1 MRSKLNSLQALR
13 GIAALLVV
21 LFHYRGFLND
31 GAKGNPTIWDKVF
44 SPGIIGVDIFFI
56 ISGFIMVYTTWNYMR
71 GKASLVRFLLNRV
84 IRIIPLYYLCLV
96 IAFLLEGAM
105 STFHYPDKVQN
116 ILSALTFTLYK
127 TSTPPL
133 YIDDGGTYN
142 IRWTLNYEIY
152 FYLVFALCLLVK
164 HRVLALVT
172 WGILVTSIIPV
183 IAGYQ
188 PAINV
193 QGDPFSSPYFGF
205 LTNPLLLEFI
215 IGVIVGWLYIKIK
228 QNSPSRKIDLLSG
241 ISAIVLLVYIV
252 WGIYTGNIHALDR
265 KSSLVLGLF
274 VLALTLGESFLL
286 ALIPRFLTYVGNISF
301 SLYLLHSAVGLAV
314 VKRVGAIGDS
324 AFKMMPSVL
333 LAVGVSILAAHFT
346 HKYIEINLTQKIKN
360 KLKQKNLLKNP
371 LPHGSPQ

>member
-1 MRSKLNSLQALR
+1 MRTKLHSLQALR

-56 ISGFIMVYTTWNYMR
+56 ISGFIMVYTTWSYMR

-152 FYLVFALCLLVK
+152 
-164 HRVLALVT
+164 
-172 WGILVTSIIPV
+172 
-183 IAGYQ
+183 
-188 PAINV
+188 
-193 QGDPFSSPYFGF
+193 
-205 LTNPLLLEFI
+205 
-215 IGVIVGWLYIKIK
+215 
-228 QNSPSRKIDLLSG
+228 
-241 ISAIVLLVYIV
+241 
-252 WGIYTGNIHALDR
+252 
-265 KSSLVLGLF
+265 
-274 VLALTLGESFLL
+274 
-286 ALIPRFLTYVGNISF
+286 
-301 SLYLLHSAVGLAV
+301 
-314 VKRVGAIGDS
+314 
-324 AFKMMPSVL
+324 
-333 LAVGVSILAAHFT
+333 
-346 HKYIEINLTQKIKN
+346 
-360 KLKQKNLLKNP
+360 
-371 LPHGSPQ
+371 

>member
-1 MRSKLNSLQALR
+1 MHTKLNSLQALR
-13 GIAALLVV
+13 GVAALLVV

-31 GAKGNPTIWDKVF
+31 GAQENPTIWDKLF

-56 ISGFIMVYTTWNYMR
+56 ISGFIMVYTTWHYMR
-71 GKASLVRFLLNRV
+71 GKASLVRFLLNRA
-84 IRIIPLYYLCLV
+84 IRIIPLYYICLI

-127 TSTPPL
+127 TSTIPH

-188 PAINV
+188 PAIDA
-193 QGDPFSSPYFGF
+193 QGYPFSSPYFGF

-228 QNSPSRKIDLLSG
+228 QNFTSRKVDLLSS
-241 ISAIVLLVYIV
+241 ISAIVLLVFII
-252 WGIYTGNIHALDR
+252 WGIYTGGVHALDR
-265 KSSLVLGLF
+265 KSSLILGLF
-274 VLALTLGESFLL
+274 VLSLTLGESVLL
-286 ALIPRFLTYVGNISF
+286 VFIPRFLTYVGNISF

-314 VKRVGAIGDS
+314 VKRVGAVGDS
-324 AFKMMPSVL
+324 TLKMIPSALV
-333 LAVGVSILAAHFT
+333 AIGVSILAAHFT
-346 HKYIEINLTQKIKN
+346 HKYVEINLTQKLKN
-360 KLKQKNLLKNP
+360 KLMQINLLKNP

>member
-1 MRSKLNSLQALR
+1 MRTKLNSLQALR
-13 GIAALLVV
+13 GVAALLVV
-21 LFHYRGFLND
+21 LFHYRGFFND
-31 GAKGNPTIWDKVF
+31 GAKGNPTIWDKLF

-56 ISGFIMVYTTWNYMR
+56 ISGFIMVYTTWHYMR
-71 GKASLVRFLLNRV
+71 GKASLVRFLLNRA

-116 ILSALTFTLYK
+116 ILSALTLYK

-193 QGDPFSSPYFGF
+193 QGYPFSSPYFGF

-228 QNSPSRKIDLLSG
+228 QNFPSRKIDILSS
-241 ISAIVLLVYIV
+241 ISAIVLLAFII
-252 WGIYTGNIHALDR
+252 WGIYTGGIHALDR

-274 VLALTLGESFLL
+274 VVSLTLGESVLL

-314 VKRVGAIGDS
+314 VKRVGAVGDS

-346 HKYIEINLTQKIKN
+346 HKYIEINLTQKLKN
-360 KLKQKNLLKNP
+360 RLMQKNLLKNP
-371 LPHGSPQ
+371 LPHSNLQ

>member
-1 MRSKLNSLQALR
+1 MRTKLNSLQALR
-13 GIAALLVV
+13 GVAALLVV

-31 GAKGNPTIWDKVF
+31 GAKESPTIWDKLF

-56 ISGFIMVYTTWNYMR
+56 ISGFIMVYTTCHYMR
-71 GKASLVRFLLNRV
+71 GKASLVRFLLNRA
-84 IRIIPLYYLCLV
+84 IRIIPLYYICLV

-116 ILSALTFTLYK
+116 MLSALTFTLYK
-127 TSTPPL
+127 TSTSPL
-133 YIDDGGTYN
+133 YIDEGGTYN

-193 QGDPFSSPYFGF
+193 QGYPFSSPYFGF

-228 QNSPSRKIDLLSG
+228 EN
-241 ISAIVLLVYIV
+241 
-252 WGIYTGNIHALDR
+252 
-265 KSSLVLGLF
+265 
-274 VLALTLGESFLL
+274 
-286 ALIPRFLTYVGNISF
+286 
-301 SLYLLHSAVGLAV
+301 
-314 VKRVGAIGDS
+314 
-324 AFKMMPSVL
+324 
-333 LAVGVSILAAHFT
+333 FT
-346 HKYIEINLTQKIKN
+346 
-360 KLKQKNLLKNP
+360 
-371 LPHGSPQ
+371 S

>member
-1 MRSKLNSLQALR
+1 MRTKFNSLQALR
-13 GIAALLVV
+13 GVAALLVV

-31 GAKGNPTIWDKVF
+31 GAKESPTIWDKLF
-44 SPGIIGVDIFFI
+44 SHGIIGVDIFFI
-56 ISGFIMVYTTWNYMR
+56 ISGFIMVYTTCHYMR
-71 GKASLVRFLLNRV
+71 EKASLVRFLLNRA
-84 IRIIPLYYLCLV
+84 IRIIPLYYICLV

-127 TSTPPL
+127 TSTSPL
-133 YIDDGGTYN
+133 YIDEGGTYN

-188 PAINV
+188 PAINE
-193 QGDPFSSPYFGF
+193 QGYPFSSPYFGF

-228 QNSPSRKIDLLSG
+228 ENFTSRKIDLLSS
-241 ISAIVLLVYIV
+241 ISAVVILVFII
-252 WGIYTGNIHALDR
+252 WGIYTGSVHALDR
-265 KSSLVLGLF
+265 KSSLVLGLL
-274 VLALTLGESFLL
+274 VLSLTLAESVLL
-286 ALIPRFLTYVGNISF
+286 AFIPRFLTYVGNISF

-314 VKRVGAIGDS
+314 VKRVGAVGDS
-324 AFKMMPSVL
+324 TFKMMPSVL
-333 LAVGVSILAAHFT
+333 LAVGISIFVAHFT

-360 KLKQKNLLKNP
+360 KLKQRNIFKIP
-371 LPHGSPQ
+371 LSYGSL

>member
-1 MRSKLNSLQALR
+1 MRTKLNSLQALR
-13 GIAALLVV
+13 GVAALLVV

-31 GAKGNPTIWDKVF
+31 GAKESPTIWDKLF

-56 ISGFIMVYTTWNYMR
+56 ISGFIMVYTTCHYMR
-71 GKASLVRFLLNRV
+71 EKASLVRFLLNRA
-84 IRIIPLYYLCLV
+84 IRIIPLYYICLV

-127 TSTPPL
+127 TSTSPL
-133 YIDDGGTYN
+133 YIDEGGTYN

-188 PAINV
+188 PAINE
-193 QGDPFSSPYFGF
+193 QGYPFSSPYFGF

-228 QNSPSRKIDLLSG
+228 ENFTSRKIDLLSS
-241 ISAIVLLVYIV
+241 ISAVVILVFII
-252 WGIYTGNIHALDR
+252 WGIYTGSVHALDR
-265 KSSLVLGLF
+265 KSSLVLGLL
-274 VLALTLGESFLL
+274 VLSLTLAESVLL
-286 ALIPRFLTYVGNISF
+286 AFIPRFLTYVGNISF

-314 VKRVGAIGDS
+314 VKRVGAVGDS
-324 AFKMMPSVL
+324 TFKMMPSVL
-333 LAVGVSILAAHFT
+333 LAVGISIFVAHFT

-360 KLKQKNLLKNP
+360 KLKQKNIFKIP
-371 LPHGSPQ
+371 LPYGRL

>member
-1 MRSKLNSLQALR
+1 MRTKLNSLQALR
-13 GIAALLVV
+13 GVAALLVV

-31 GAKGNPTIWDKVF
+31 GAKESPTIWDKLF

-56 ISGFIMVYTTWNYMR
+56 ISGFIMVYTTCHYMR
-71 GKASLVRFLLNRV
+71 GKASLVRFLLNRA
-84 IRIIPLYYLCLV
+84 IRIIPLYYICLV

-116 ILSALTFTLYK
+116 MLSALTFTLYK
-127 TSTPPL
+127 TSTSPL
-133 YIDDGGTYN
+133 YIDEGGTYN

-193 QGDPFSSPYFGF
+193 QGYPFSSPYFGF

-228 QNSPSRKIDLLSG
+228 ENFTSRKIDLLSS
-241 ISAIVLLVYIV
+241 ISTIVILVFII
-252 WGIYTGNIHALDR
+252 WGIYTGSVHALDR
-265 KSSLVLGLF
+265 KSSLVLGLL
-274 VLALTLGESFLL
+274 VLSLTLAESVLL
-286 ALIPRFLTYVGNISF
+286 AFIPRFLTYVGNISF

-314 VKRVGAIGDS
+314 VKRVGAVGDS
-324 AFKMMPSVL
+324 TFKMMPSVL
-333 LAVGVSILAAHFT
+333 LAVGISILVAHFT

-360 KLKQKNLLKNP
+360 KLKQKNTFKIP
-371 LPHGSPQ
+371 LPYGRL

>member
-1 MRSKLNSLQALR
+1 MRTKFNSLQALR
-13 GIAALLVV
+13 GVAALLVV

-31 GAKGNPTIWDKVF
+31 GAKESPTIWDKLF

-56 ISGFIMVYTTWNYMR
+56 ISGFIMVYTTCHYMR
-71 GKASLVRFLLNRV
+71 EKASLVRFLLNRA
-84 IRIIPLYYLCLV
+84 IRIIPLYYICLV

-116 ILSALTFTLYK
+116 MLSALTFTLYK
-127 TSTPPL
+127 TSTSPL
-133 YIDDGGTYN
+133 YIDEGGTYN

-193 QGDPFSSPYFGF
+193 QGYPFSSPYFGF

-228 QNSPSRKIDLLSG
+228 ENFTSRKIDLLSS
-241 ISAIVLLVYIV
+241 ISAIVILVFII
-252 WGIYTGNIHALDR
+252 WGIYTGSVHALDR
-265 KSSLVLGLF
+265 KSSLVLGLL
-274 VLALTLGESFLL
+274 VLSLTLAESVLL
-286 ALIPRFLTYVGNISF
+286 AFIPRFLTYVGNISF

-314 VKRVGAIGDS
+314 VKRVGAVGDS
-324 AFKMMPSVL
+324 TFKMMPSVL
-333 LAVGVSILAAHFT
+333 LAVGISILVAHFT

-360 KLKQKNLLKNP
+360 KLKQKNIFKIP
-371 LPHGSPQ
+371 LPYGRL

>member
-1 MRSKLNSLQALR
+1 MRTKFNSLQALR
-13 GIAALLVV
+13 GVAALLVV

-31 GAKGNPTIWDKVF
+31 GAKESPTIWDKLF

-56 ISGFIMVYTTWNYMR
+56 ISGFIMVYTTWHYMR
-71 GKASLVRFLLNRV
+71 GKASLVRFLLNRA
-84 IRIIPLYYLCLV
+84 IRIIPLYYICLV

-127 TSTPPL
+127 TSTSPL
-133 YIDDGGTYN
+133 YIDEGGTYN

-188 PAINV
+188 PAINE
-193 QGDPFSSPYFGF
+193 QGYPFSSPYFGF
-205 LTNPLLLEFI
+205 LTNPILLEFI

-228 QNSPSRKIDLLSG
+228 ENFTSRKIDLLSS
-241 ISAIVLLVYIV
+241 ISAVVILVFIIG
-252 WGIYTGNIHALDR
+252 GIYTGSVHALDR
-265 KSSLVLGLF
+265 KSSLVLGLL
-274 VLALTLGESFLL
+274 VLSITLAESVLL
-286 ALIPRFLTYVGNISF
+286 AFIPRFLTYVGNISF

-314 VKRVGAIGDS
+314 VKRVGAVGDS
-324 AFKMMPSVL
+324 TFKMMPSVL
-333 LAVGVSILAAHFT
+333 LAVGISIFVAHFT

-360 KLKQKNLLKNP
+360 KLKQKNIFKIP
-371 LPHGSPQ
+371 LSYGSL

>member
-1 MRSKLNSLQALR
+1 MRTKFNSLQALR
-13 GIAALLVV
+13 GVAALLVV

-31 GAKGNPTIWDKVF
+31 GAKESPTIWDKLF
-44 SPGIIGVDIFFI
+44 SHGIIGVDIFFI
-56 ISGFIMVYTTWNYMR
+56 ISGFIMVYTTWHYMR
-71 GKASLVRFLLNRV
+71 GKASLVRFLLNRA
-84 IRIIPLYYLCLV
+84 IRIIPLYYICLV

-127 TSTPPL
+127 TSTSPL
-133 YIDDGGTYN
+133 YIDEGGTYN

-188 PAINV
+188 LVINE
-193 QGDPFSSPYFGF
+193 QGYPFSSPYFGF

-228 QNSPSRKIDLLSG
+228 ENFTSRKINLLSS
-241 ISAIVLLVYIV
+241 ISAVVILVFII
-252 WGIYTGNIHALDR
+252 WGIYTGSVHALDR
-265 KSSLVLGLF
+265 KSSLVLGLL
-274 VLALTLGESFLL
+274 VLSLTLAESVLL
-286 ALIPRFLTYVGNISF
+286 AFIPRFLTYVGNISF

-314 VKRVGAIGDS
+314 VKRVGAVGDS
-324 AFKMMPSVL
+324 TFKMMPSVL
-333 LAVGVSILAAHFT
+333 LAVGISILVAHFT

-360 KLKQKNLLKNP
+360 KLKQRNIFKIP
-371 LPHGSPQ
+371 LPYGRL